1 MRQYFIIFLISILSG
16 QLFSLEAHPEQ
27 TTLYFVR
34 HGQTDWNIQGKL
46 QGHADIPLNKAGR
59 AEAVGLSERIS
70 EIDFDICF
78 SSDLQ
83 RAIETARILSTS
95 RPLII
100 KSVPA
105 LRERNYGPWEG
116 RLFSE
121 LLEYEQGGHPPLN
134 IESDEEIQ
142 KRIFPLLH
150 EIVSNYPGATV
161 LIVTHGSVI
170 RSLLAHLLNID
181 SSSILSIQMKTM
193 ATLQLIASNGQ
204 YEIREMTDIQIHAD
218 GRYGN

>member
-1 MRQYFIIFLISILSG
+1 MRHYFTLFLLTILSG
-16 QLFSLEAHPEQ
+16 QLFSLEAHSEQ
-27 TTLYFVR
+27 TIVYFVR

-46 QGHADIPLNKAGR
+46 QGHADIPLNEAGR
-59 AEAVGLSERIS
+59 AEAVGLRERIG

-83 RAIETARILSTS
+83 RAIETARILGAT
-95 RPLII
+95 RPLTI

-121 LLEYEQGGHPPLN
+121 LLDYEKGGQPFPN
-134 IESDEEIQ
+134 IENDEEIQ
-142 KRIFPLLH
+142 KRVLPLLH
-150 EIVSNYPGATV
+150 EIVGNYRGATI

-181 SSSILSIQMKTM
+181 SSTILSIQMKTM

-204 YEIREMTDIQIHAD
+204 YEVREMTDIQIHAD